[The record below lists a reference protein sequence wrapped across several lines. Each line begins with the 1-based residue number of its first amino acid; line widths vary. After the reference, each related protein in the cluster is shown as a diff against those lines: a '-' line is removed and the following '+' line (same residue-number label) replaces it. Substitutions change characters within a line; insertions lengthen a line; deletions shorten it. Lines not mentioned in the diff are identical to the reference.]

1 MEEKMEK
8 LKVLTKFLFVFYWF
22 LLAGTSFAND
32 DLIQKLLKLPAPPPL
47 NPFVKTSISRDTSF
61 YDVTKPPSDDAPIQ
75 DILDYWQYWGNV
87 GEGIY
92 RPKPSDKVLERIKN
106 EIRNNHSILLKYIE
120 LFKDEDNVEFVKE
133 IYDEEMIS
141 KKLEGWWRHEVRTWL
156 VYNSKYF
163 TSELF
168 DLTQQRLAETETYVE
183 GKEELKALARL
194 DWEKANPIV
203 QQLIADN
210 TRPALQTL
218 AKWVLYR
225 RSIEIGDDQEA
236 NRLREELK
244 KIATDKQQKAGIRD
258 LALDA
263 LLMEKEFVGRD
274 EWYFSLMNDETLLDL
289 KSETVSFTGLM
300 TLIRISEPGKYKSK
314 MLEFLQSD
322 NEIVRLAA
330 ARILLSDASQL
341 DEKDLK
347 ALLPLLNDPNWA
359 STVNKE
365 IVEET
370 KRRLIQQLSD
380 IRVSESVSGLISI
393 LQEKLKN
400 YSRLGG
406 NYGYVDKVREIVRA
420 LGKQGDSRAIPLLLQ
435 VFYKAE
441 DLWLKEVVLEAL
453 FRCGNFSI
461 AEQVD
466 AIEKKLIIE
475 PNNLLMEEDLLK
487 LDPATQIKVMLGRSI
502 LQNSEHLS
510 DELIFATLERARVL
524 KKRNPALADQM
535 RKVLLEMRIP
545 SVIPALLWE
554 LGEGSI
560 DLRGILRLL
569 IERKQIRQKHLDK
582 VYSVRSKNSLAE
594 GISACLLE
602 SGYKQLLQ
610 GEQITSKV
618 ALLACA
624 RLIRAYLP
632 VEDVAVLLK
641 QENKIL
647 FDAAMKYLE
656 SEDSVQA
663 RQIVLSF
670 YPGQAK
676 ILGANPYFGDEVP
689 KELEDLIGE
698 LFESVLPYGSM
709 VLYYASNSSRRSLI
723 EEEKSLQKE
732 VLERDDLLG
741 IYAYKGNVVRIY
753 RDKATFT
760 WKRNRDFQVE
770 RILQLDELERIKRYI
785 AESRADLLPPFFE
798 EWECEGDSCK
808 ADYIAAELLMLGK
821 NGGRRV
827 FVVFPEFVQEVRIFA
842 ELENIFKDFQKRPGK
857 VRYALE
863 DLVPSF
869 EVLYTDENFKV
880 EGVWK
885 KGNDFRVLIKD
896 ESKMQEIKREIQK
909 ELDALEEKGRKYNDE
924 YNNEYDQILKI
935 GVQQID
941 SAYSWRKYEDGRFK
955 QVAAQPDGF
964 DFSPCCSSLYDSKS
978 KEEWKRKTS
987 SFLLLVD
994 SDWLIKKDLY
1004 SGKEEKLVQ
1013 VDSCCS
1019 NPVLS
1024 ADGSWVI
1031 VTVEGVVK
1039 RYNLRTRKL
1048 LGISQNKWR
1057 SPLTIAYVP
1066 ALGKFLLGEPD
1077 VSDYEDE
1084 GVVRDYLTETEPID
1098 KFSYRVIREY
1108 YLLDAVT
1115 GNVQVVDKRAMP
1127 LAHQT
1132 WRPLQSFMGKN
1143 DEFWVASPDFQNRKT
1158 VIGIFNVRSFQFK
1171 PLMEL
1176 PKILFD
1182 SMDMW
1187 VDEQERK
1194 VYITHSG
1201 NLLRV
1206 TLP

>member
-1 MEEKMEK
+1 MGKKKMK
-8 LKVLTKFLFVFYWF
+8 KPRVLISLVVFCWF
-22 LLAGTSFAND
+22 SLAGTSFAND

-47 NPFVKTSISRDTSF
+47 NPFVKISISRDISF
-61 YDVTKPPSDDAPIQ
+61 YDATKPPSDDAPIQ

-87 GEGIY
+87 GESIY

-133 IYDEEMIS
+133 IYDEEMNS
-141 KKLEGWWRHEVRTWL
+141 KKLEGWWRHEVRSWL
-156 VYNSKYF
+156 VYNSRYF

-168 DLTQQRLAETETYVE
+168 DLTQQKLAETETYVE

-210 TRPALQTL
+210 TKPALRTL

-236 NRLREELK
+236 DRLREELK
-244 KIATDKQQKAGIRD
+244 KIATDKQQKAGVRD

-263 LLMEKEFVGRD
+263 LLMEKEFSGRD

-289 KSETVSFTGLM
+289 KSETASFTGLM

-314 MLEFLQSD
+314 MLEFLRSD
-322 NEIVRLAA
+322 NETVRLVA

-341 DEKDLK
+341 DEKDIK
-347 ALLPLLNDPNWA
+347 ALLPLLNDPNWT

-365 IVEET
+365 TVEEA

-380 IRVSESVSGLISI
+380 IRVPESVSGLISV
-393 LQEKLKN
+393 LQEKLRN
-400 YSRLGG
+400 YNRLGE
-406 NYGYVDKVREIVRA
+406 NYGYVDQVHEIVRA
-420 LGKQGDSRAIPLLLQ
+420 LGKQGDSRAIPWLLQ

-441 DLWLKEVVLEAL
+441 DLWLKEVVLGAL

-475 PNNLLMEEDLLK
+475 TNNLLMEEDLLK
-487 LDPATQIKVMLGRSI
+487 LDPTTQIKVILGRSI
-502 LQNSEHLS
+502 LQDSEYLS
-510 DELIFATLERARVL
+510 DELVFAILERVKVL

-535 RKVLLEMRIP
+535 RRVLLEMRVP

-569 IERKQIRQKHLDK
+569 IERKEIRRKHLDK
-582 VYSVRSKNSLAE
+582 VYSVRSRNSLAE

-602 SGYKQLLQ
+602 SGYKQILK
-610 GEQITSKV
+610 GEQISSKA

-624 RLIRAYLP
+624 RLIRASLP
-632 VEDVAVLLK
+632 VKDVAALLK

-656 SEDSVQA
+656 AEDSPQA

-676 ILGANPYFGDEVP
+676 ILGANPYFGDEMP
-689 KELEDLIGE
+689 EELENLIGE

-709 VLYYASNSSRRSLI
+709 ILYVDNSSRKSLI
-723 EEEKSLQKE
+723 KEETSLQKE

-753 RDKATFT
+753 RDKATFA

-770 RILQLDELERIKRYI
+770 RILQPDELERIKRYI
-785 AESRADLLPPFFE
+785 TESRVDILPPFFE

-808 ADYIAAELLMLGK
+808 SGYIVAELLMLGK

-827 FVVFPEFVQEVRIFA
+827 FVVASEFIEEVRIFA
-842 ELENIFKDFQKRPGK
+842 ELESIFRDFQKRPGK

-863 DLVPSF
+863 DFVPSF
-869 EVLYTDENFKV
+869 EILYTDENLKV

-885 KGNDFRVLIKD
+885 KENDFRVLIKD
-896 ESKMQEIKREIQK
+896 ESRMQEIKREIQK
-909 ELDALEEKGRKYNDE
+909 KLDLLEEKGRKGDE
-924 YNNEYDQILKI
+924 YNDEYDQILKL

-941 SAYSWRKYEDGRFK
+941 SAYSWRKYEDGKFR
-955 QVAAQPDGF
+955 QVVTQPDGF
-964 DFSPCCSSLYDSKS
+964 DFSPCCLSLYDSES
-978 KEEWKRKTS
+978 KEEWKRKTA
-987 SFLLLVD
+987 SFLLLVE

-1004 SGKEEKLVQ
+1004 SGKEEKLIR
-1013 VDSCCS
+1013 VDACCS

-1024 ADGSWVI
+1024 ADGNWVI

-1039 RYNLRTRKL
+1039 RYNLRTRRL
-1048 LGISQNKWR
+1048 LGISQNKWEYPL
-1057 SPLTIAYVP
+1057 PLTIAYVP
-1066 ALGKFLLGEPD
+1066 ALGKFLLGELD
-1077 VSDYEDE
+1077 VSDYGNR
-1084 GVVRDYLTETEPID
+1084 GVVRDYLAETEPID
-1098 KFSYRVIREY
+1098 KFRYRFIREY

-1115 GNVQVVDKRAMP
+1115 GNVQVVDKRVMP
-1127 LAHQT
+1127 LAQQT
-1132 WRPLQSFMGKN
+1132 WRPLQSFMGKT
-1143 DEFWVASPDFQNRKT
+1143 DEFWVANPDFQNRKT

-1171 PLMEL
+1171 PLMQL